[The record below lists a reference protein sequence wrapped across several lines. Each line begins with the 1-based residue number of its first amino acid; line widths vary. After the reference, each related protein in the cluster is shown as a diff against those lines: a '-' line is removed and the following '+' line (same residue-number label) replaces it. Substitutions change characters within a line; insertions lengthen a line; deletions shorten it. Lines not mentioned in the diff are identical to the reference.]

1 MSKPTIKLILD
12 KRREKN
18 NGMYPVKLSVFY
30 NDNNKKI
37 TKLYSIKNIS
47 NNLLKTKDEN
57 GKEIH
62 INIDEYDEKTFNEII
77 KVEKSN
83 NKHYFQ
89 SVIFKTIVESANK
102 VANNIEI
109 FNFIEFERNLFGK
122 VKDLSNVFDFLD
134 EIIEEKY
141 KYGKISTAE
150 KYKSTKVCLQKF
162 LEFEEMN
169 SERLEFKT
177 ITEKFLNEFEYYC
190 LNNRIKTIK
199 KTTIKKLP
207 MSKATI
213 GIYTRNIRAIFNT
226 AIERKIIDVSL
237 YPFGLKK
244 YNIPTSEKVKK
255 ALTESQIKEL
265 WNTIPQNYNQEKAK
279 DFWFFSYF
287 TYGMNLKD
295 ICELKHSDIN
305 DELITY
311 VRAKTKSTK
320 KVETKKKVPLTDN
333 IKNIIE
339 KYKDNSSTYLFG
351 IININYDAKQVNIKI
366 RNFNEYVNKHFR
378 KFALNTS
385 IDKQLCENIGT
396 YYARHSF
403 ATISIKKGA
412 SMELISE
419 IMHDGNFATTK
430 GYFSGFDD
438 EVLQELSNDLSL
450 L

>member
-169 SERLEFKT
+169 SEE
-177 ITEKFLNEFEYYC
+177 
-190 LNNRIKTIK
+190 
-199 KTTIKKLP
+199 
-207 MSKATI
+207 
-213 GIYTRNIRAIFNT
+213 
-226 AIERKIIDVSL
+226 
-237 YPFGLKK
+237 
-244 YNIPTSEKVKK
+244 
-255 ALTESQIKEL
+255 
-265 WNTIPQNYNQEKAK
+265 
-279 DFWFFSYF
+279 
-287 TYGMNLKD
+287 
-295 ICELKHSDIN
+295 
-305 DELITY
+305 
-311 VRAKTKSTK
+311 
-320 KVETKKKVPLTDN
+320 
-333 IKNIIE
+333 
-339 KYKDNSSTYLFG
+339 
-351 IININYDAKQVNIKI
+351 
-366 RNFNEYVNKHFR
+366 
-378 KFALNTS
+378 
-385 IDKQLCENIGT
+385 
-396 YYARHSF
+396 
-403 ATISIKKGA
+403 
-412 SMELISE
+412 
-419 IMHDGNFATTK
+419 
-430 GYFSGFDD
+430 
-438 EVLQELSNDLSL
+438 
-450 L
+450 